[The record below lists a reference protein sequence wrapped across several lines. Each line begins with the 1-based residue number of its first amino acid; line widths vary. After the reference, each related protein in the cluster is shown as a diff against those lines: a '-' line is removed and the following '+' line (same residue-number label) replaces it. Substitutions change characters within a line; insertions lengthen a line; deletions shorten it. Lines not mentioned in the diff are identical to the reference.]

1 MSTTRHEAEFET
13 GTPSSSPLHGTIT
26 RGAPHVLHKDTDAVW
41 CVRKGELV
49 SPQDLRQHSEIRA
62 GSHAVTA
69 QARSV
74 RDRSEREHVGPWT
87 RIEAPRAFHLHA
99 RSSVST
105 AVPRKRG
112 ESHVSDPNHASAGGK
127 KRSRDECRSSGPK
140 TLGSIA
146 RSVRDRMPSHARVAF
161 SSRNQRVVAHPTHG
175 SRTATLG
182 NEIPKV

>member
-87 RIEAPRAFHLHA
+87 RIEAPRAFHLRA
-99 RSSVST
+99 RP
-105 AVPRKRG
+105 ACRLPCLGRE
-112 ESHVSDPNHASAGGK
+112 ESLTFIH
-127 KRSRDECRSSGPK
+127 
-140 TLGSIA
+140 
-146 RSVRDRMPSHARVAF
+146 
-161 SSRNQRVVAHPTHG
+161 
-175 SRTATLG
+175 
-182 NEIPKV
+182 